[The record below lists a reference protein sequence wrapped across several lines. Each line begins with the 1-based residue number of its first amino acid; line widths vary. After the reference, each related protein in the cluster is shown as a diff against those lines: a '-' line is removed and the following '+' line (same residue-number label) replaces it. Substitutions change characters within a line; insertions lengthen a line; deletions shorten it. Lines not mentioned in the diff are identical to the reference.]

1 MDNSDNVTTITE
13 DGALL
18 AAIDLG
24 SNSFHMVVAKLFQGE
39 LTTVDV
45 MSDKVQLAAGMNGDK
60 MLGEE
65 AIERGLN
72 CLRRFA
78 QRISAIP
85 RSAIKIVG
93 TNALRE
99 AHNSSAFATQAEKIL
114 GVPLEIIAGREEARL
129 IYLGVSHTLADVAGA
144 RLVVDIGGGS
154 TEFIIGERFEPLET
168 ESLDMGCVSFTQRFF
183 NDGKMNATNFR
194 RAEFAAKQELLSIR
208 ERYRQ
213 VGWSSSVGASGSI
226 KAIRNACV
234 ECGFTDNEE
243 ITPKSLAKLKDKFLS
258 FDTVS
263 DLDIPGIKQERLA
276 ILPAG
281 LAILTAL
288 FESLGVKSMG
298 FSTGALREGLLYDM
312 AGRLQH
318 EDVRERSISAL
329 CQRYHV
335 DLTHAQRVE
344 HTAMILLAQVK
355 SAWELDS
362 PEYHDL
368 LAWAART
375 HEAGLTIA
383 HSQFHKHSAYLVQ
396 HSDLAGFT
404 SSEQQ
409 LLGFLVRAHRRK
421 FPKDEY
427 KLLPDNRQEAMK
439 RLCVLLRL
447 GVILNRS
454 RDDVR
459 LPALSLQVDDKDM
472 QLTFPE
478 GWFPQHPLTEAD
490 LEQEQDYLKHIDIN
504 LSVS

>member
-1 MDNSDNVTTITE
+1 MDNSDNSATITE

-45 MSDKVQLAAGMNGDK
+45 MSDKVQLAAGMTDDK
-60 MLGEE
+60 ILSDDAM
-65 AIERGLN
+65 ERGFN

-99 AHNSSAFATQAEKIL
+99 AHNRLEFAQQAEKIL
-114 GVPLEIIAGREEARL
+114 GVPFEIIAGREEARL
-129 IYLGVSHTLADVAGA
+129 IYLGVSHTLADVSGA

-168 ESLDMGCVSFTQRFF
+168 ESLEMGCVSFTQRFF
-183 NDGKMNATNFR
+183 TDGKVNPTNFR
-194 RAEFAAKQELLSIR
+194 RAEFAAKQEVLSIR

-213 VGWSSSVGASGSI
+213 VGWINSVGASGSI

-234 ECGFTDNEE
+234 ECGFADEE
-243 ITPKSLAKLKDKFLS
+243 ITPKALAKLKDKMLS
-258 FDTVS
+258 FDTIS
-263 DLDIPGIKQERLA
+263 DIDIPGIKPERLA

-281 LAILTAL
+281 LAILIAL
-288 FESLGVKSMG
+288 FESLDVKSMG

-335 DLTHAQRVE
+335 DLDHAQRVE

-355 SAWELDS
+355 TTWELDQ

-427 KLLPDNRQEAMK
+427 KLLPDNRQESMK
-439 RLCVLLRL
+439 RLCLILRL
-447 GVILNRS
+447 SVILNRS
-454 RDDVR
+454 RDEVR
-459 LPALSLQVDDKDM
+459 LPALSLHVEGKQM

-490 LEQEQDYLKHIDIN
+490 LQQEQDYLKQIDIS